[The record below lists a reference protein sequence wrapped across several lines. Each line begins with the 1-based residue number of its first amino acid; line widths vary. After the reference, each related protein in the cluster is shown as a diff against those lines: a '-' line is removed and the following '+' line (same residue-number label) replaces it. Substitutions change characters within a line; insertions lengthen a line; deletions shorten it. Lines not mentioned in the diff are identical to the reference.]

1 MKIVKIYKKKEKKC
15 GCTKWV
21 NRNIF
26 PSILLLFVVF
36 QDRVS
41 MDNSPKIHSVDKA
54 DLELRDLSAST
65 APGLG
70 SEECATPPCFNFIDA
85 VQLPFGNPRS
95 VSHCLALWRKA
106 GALDSER
113 VSAGC
118 LSVPLSWSFL
128 PQLCFA
134 HKLGL
139 RLLC

>member
-54 DLELRDLSAST
+54 DLELTETHLT
-65 APGLG
+65 L
-70 SEECATPPCFNFIDA
+70 PPKHFD
-85 VQLPFGNPRS
+85 
-95 VSHCLALWRKA
+95 
-106 GALDSER
+106 
-113 VSAGC
+113 
-118 LSVPLSWSFL
+118 
-128 PQLCFA
+128 
-134 HKLGL
+134 
-139 RLLC
+139 